1 MPTGP
6 VSLGPTKLC
15 DTVSSPLT
23 FIIINDEQELV
34 LQSTSAHLISWLSHF
49 KAKFDNITIFCSV
62 QETIPN
68 KKRSSIFPISFV

>member
-1 MPTGP
+1 MPTCP
-6 VSLGPTKLC
+6 VALVPTKLS
-15 DTVSSPLT
+15 DPVTSPLT
-23 FIIINDEQELV
+23 FIINNDEQELV

-49 KAKFDNITIFCSV
+49 KAKFNNITIVCSV